1 MYCCLLS
8 DISTI
13 KLIDKGQNIC
23 LFVLQADHSHS
34 LCVQFPFNSQQ
45 QANLHVHLIVSNA
58 FQFTRVK
65 QCSLRIG
72 DAMSTSQNNAYRIS
86 TLFSRK
92 MSLILT
98 VYDMVYNVLNLWKTC
113 QNVERTGLNLLERC
127 TILRWTNVVTLG
139 WTGPSIM
146 ERIKKRLTVYDI

>member
-1 MYCCLLS
+1 MLIHRALS
-8 DISTI
+8 HTNKQYTFKNLKISVM
-13 KLIDKGQNIC
+13 
-23 LFVLQADHSHS
+23 VLQTGRASIS
-34 LCVQFPFNSQQ
+34 WRKYWIYCLRAREKPIFLCVNAWKAKIWCVNAWITTPMGGP
-45 QANLHVHLIVSNA
+45 LSNA

-92 MSLILT
+92 MSLIIT
-98 VYDMVYNVLNLWKTC
+98 VYDTVYNVLNLWKTC

-127 TILRWTNVVTLG
+127 TILR
-139 WTGPSIM
+139 
-146 ERIKKRLTVYDI
+146 